1 MAASSS
7 TEKPNNILLA
17 TDLTP
22 ACDRALDRAVQLA
35 IAWDAALTVCH
46 VVEASSLRPWG
57 VERRV
62 KNAETEMQRLVARNR
77 SSLKERLSCH
87 VLVGDPAEGTIEYAR
102 SMSSDFL
109 ITGPAHSK
117 TLGDKLLGSTAARIL
132 RRAQRPVLAVRRRE
146 EGPYRAVVVAVDFSR
161 HSQEAFHRARALF
174 RNAQSTLVH
183 AYQVTPEFGGS
194 NADKSMD
201 VVEAEEKARVIHAA
215 KQDMADLYAL
225 GEGQTTSETVLEQG
239 SPEAVLTAYVER
251 HWPDLVVTGTHGRSG
266 AQQAVIGSVAE
277 GLLQSLPCDVLAVPA
292 SQ

>member
-1 MAASSS
+1 MVASSP
-7 TEKPNNILLA
+7 TEKPSNILLT

-35 IAWDAALTVCH
+35 IERDAALTVCH
-46 VVEASSLRPWG
+46 VVEASSHRPWG

-62 KNAETEMQRLVARNR
+62 KNAETEMQRLVARSR

-87 VLVGDPAEGTIEYAR
+87 VLVGDPPERAIEYAR
-102 SMSSDFL
+102 GISSDF
-109 ITGPAHSK
+109 
-117 TLGDKLLGSTAARIL
+117 
-132 RRAQRPVLAVRRRE
+132 
-146 EGPYRAVVVAVDFSR
+146 
-161 HSQEAFHRARALF
+161 
-174 RNAQSTLVH
+174 

-215 KQDMADLYAL
+215 KQDLADLYAF
-225 GEGQTTSETVLEQG
+225 GEGQATPETVLEQG

-292 SQ
+292 GQ